1 MKVCL
6 DMTPLMNSS
15 KFRGIGVY
23 CYQLA
28 LALSRLKELPP
39 NVELFLLVGGPRW
52 TFSIEPCTAE
62 LVQRLW
68 QTDSEKFMSHDLY
81 YTLKH
86 SAAWARLN
94 WSDVDLY
101 HSTEPKGTSRP
112 RGCKTMVTCHDFIP
126 VMSYRYLPWRLP
138 PRGRA
143 AVEWVRF
150 RGLDHAIAISRWT
163 KNDLQ
168 RITGFSDEQVSVIY
182 HGVDTGEFSTT
193 AAEGERAQVAALLGS
208 ERPYF
213 LYIGGFDRRKQVP
226 KLVEAFARRAAEME
240 QDLVLCGNAS
250 KSEWKIIKKHLPRG
264 AARARVICPG
274 YAPADMLAALYRQA
288 TAHVLAS
295 RYEGF
300 GMTMTEAFAC
310 GCPVV
315 ALEASCI
322 PEIAGDAAT
331 LVADTDQLGQAM
343 VDVAS
348 DRELRRDLRRRGL
361 RRAEHFTWER
371 CARETAEVY
380 ARVLGEGGR

>member
-28 LALSRLKELPP
+28 KALCRLEELPP
-39 NVELFLLVGGPRW
+39 SLELFLLVGGPRW
-52 TFSIEPCTAE
+52 TFSIEPCRAE
-62 LVQRLW
+62 LVERLW
-68 QTDSEKFMSHDLY
+68 STDSGEFISHDLY

-112 RGCKTMVTCHDFIP
+112 RGIKTMVTCHDFIP

-150 RGLDHAIAISRWT
+150 RGVDHAIAISQWT
-163 KNDLQ
+163 RADLQ
-168 RITGFSDEQVSVIY
+168 RITGLTDQQVSVIY
-182 HGVDTGEFSTT
+182 HGVDTDEFSPT
-193 AAEGERAQVAALLGS
+193 AAEGERERVAALLGS

-226 KLVEAFARRAAEME
+226 KLVQAFAKRAAEMD

-250 KSEWKIIKKHLPRG
+250 KSEWRVIKRHLPRG
-264 AARARVICPG
+264 ADRRRVVCSG
-274 YAPADMLAALYRQA
+274 YVPADMLPALYRQA

-315 ALEASCI
+315 ALDASCI
-322 PEIAGDAAT
+322 PEIAGDAAA
-331 LVADTDQLGQAM
+331 LVSHTDHLGQAM
-343 VDVAS
+343 VDVAT
-348 DRELRRDLRRRGL
+348 DPALHAGLREKGL
-361 RRAEHFTWER
+361 RRAELFTWDR
-371 CARETAEVY
+371 CARETVEVY
-380 ARVLGEGGR
+380 SRLLGGRQ